1 MLMNKRFCVHDWQR
15 QYLVSEYFDY
25 SGFKVGI
32 FKCKCR
38 KCGKVKN
45 KKYY

>member
-1 MLMNKRFCVHDWQR
+1 MNKWFCIHEWEKQD
-15 QYLVSEYFDY
+15 LVSEYFDY

-32 FKCKCR
+32 FNCKCR